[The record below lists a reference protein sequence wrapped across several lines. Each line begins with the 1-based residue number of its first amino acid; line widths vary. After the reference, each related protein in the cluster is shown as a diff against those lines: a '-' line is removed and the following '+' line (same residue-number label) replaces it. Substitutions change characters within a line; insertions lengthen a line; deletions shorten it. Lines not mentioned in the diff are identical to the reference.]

1 VAETSNEQDDKIDSK
16 EKKATSP
23 AGGFQPMIGA
33 ARVMAAVHAPRMD
46 AVHIKRGIPSIL
58 SVAPTIPE
66 EVRQREG
73 SEHGNA
79 LSGTPLSGQ
88 VTDFSY

>member
-1 VAETSNEQDDKIDSK
+1 
-16 EKKATSP
+16 
-23 AGGFQPMIGA
+23 MIGA
-33 ARVMAAVHAPRMD
+33 ARVMAAVQAPRMD
-46 AVHIKRGIPSIL
+46 AVRIKRGISPSIL

-66 EVRQREG
+66 EVRQREA
-73 SEHGNA
+73 SEHGTA